1 MEKLQKIT
9 LDRINKMLMEM
20 ASGNFFY
27 RLERSNENDS
37 LESMTLVLNML
48 AEEVQEILIHQGYA
62 NTNGIAKYLIQ
73 LNFLLDLQGV
83 IKGVNKNTSLTLSYL
98 KEDLIG
104 QPFDTFL
111 DMKSK
116 KVWVKFFKKAASKGL
131 CETSLNLTFVSKEGL
146 LLPHTCHVGC
156 CEGKGGD
163 TCGFWITVVLFSN
176 DRSER
181 DELQKKDVI
190 SSKEKKTAIEAGGL
204 KTTKNRPKLSFE
216 DIRKIREG
224 RNLILNNLEK
234 DLPSL
239 REFALQLGT
248 NEFKLKYGF
257 KELFGT
263 SVYRFLLRER
273 LRKAKMLIEFTDF
286 TIKTIAY
293 KTGFKSIP
301 HFSRVYKKTY
311 GYAPSELRKIS
322 RKERDK

>member
-1 MEKLQKIT
+1 MDKLRKMDLNKIN
-9 LDRINKMLMEM
+9 RMLMEM

-27 RLERSNENDS
+27 RLERTGNHDN
-37 LESMTLVLNML
+37 LESIILVLNML
-48 AEEVQEILIHQGYA
+48 AEEIQEILIHQGYA
-62 NTNGIAKYLIQ
+62 NLNGIVKHLIQ
-73 LNFLLDLQGV
+73 LNFLLDMQGV
-83 IKGVNKNTSLTLSYL
+83 IKGVNKSTCLTLSYL
-98 KEDLIG
+98 HEDLLKKR
-104 QPFDTFL
+104 FDAL
-111 DMKSK
+111 LNAKSK
-116 KVWVKFFKKAASKGL
+116 KRWTKYLKKIGKKGFY
-131 CETSLNLTFVSKEGL
+131 ETSMELTFVSKEGL
-146 LLPHTCHVGC
+146 LLPHTCHIGS
-156 CEGKGGD
+156 CEGQHTQDNGI
-163 TCGFWITVVLFSN
+163 WVTVVLFSK
-176 DRSER
+176 DRKER
-181 DELQKKDVI
+181 DELQRQDII
-190 SSKEKKTAIEAGGL
+190 SYKEKKTTGSGNEL

-239 REFALQLGT
+239 RDFALQLGT

-263 SVYRFLLRER
+263 SVYRFLLQER
-273 LRKAKMLIEFTDF
+273 LRKAKMLIQYTDF

-322 RKERDK
+322 RKDP